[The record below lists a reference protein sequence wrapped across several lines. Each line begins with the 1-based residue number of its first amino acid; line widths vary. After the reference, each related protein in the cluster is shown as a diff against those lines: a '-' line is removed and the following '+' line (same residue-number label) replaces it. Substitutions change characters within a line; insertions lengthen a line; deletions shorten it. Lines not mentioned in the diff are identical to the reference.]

1 MRKLIRSKNFLI
13 GSAFAVALA
22 GLGVAQFA
30 LQGKA
35 EAQGVMAPKFVV
47 DPYWPKP
54 LPNHWVLGMSI
65 GVWVDNND
73 HIWMVHRDN
82 TVDRTILQLKNKQG
96 SCCQPAPPV
105 LAFDE
110 AGNNIHAWGG
120 AVAGA
125 PYDWPE
131 SNHGITVDGKGNV
144 WIGGNGGPDSHILK
158 FTQDGKFIMQIGKK
172 GARFKQGATADANAE
187 ASARNYVAG
196 SNDPVSFGRVAKI
209 FIDNKANEAYIA
221 DGYLNHRVAVLDVDT
236 GKMKRWWGAYGQNPV
251 DDTVLPRYTP
261 DLQHD
266 QAHEPNFRNPVH
278 CADMS
283 VDRLIYVCDRVNDRM
298 QVFTPEGKFVKEM
311 YYQTDTLTDGSVWDI
326 AFSKDPQQ
334 KYIYMAD
341 GVAEHVVI
349 IDRQTLTPIYTFG
362 DGGNS
367 AGEFHGVH
375 SIAIDSKGNLFTT
388 ETYGGR
394 RIQKFIYKGMGSVT
408 QGADEGVAWPKS

>member
-35 EAQGVMAPKFVV
+35 EAQGMMAPKFEV

-54 LPNHWVLGMSI
+54 MPNHWVLGMSI

-82 TVDRTILQLKNKQG
+82 TVDRTILQLKNNQG
-96 SCCQPAPPV
+96 ECCQPAPPV

-120 AVAGA
+120 KVDGA
-125 PYDWPE
+125 PYQWPE

-144 WIGGNGGPDSHILK
+144 WIGGNGGPDSQILK
-158 FTQDGKFIMQIGKK
+158 FTQDGKFLMQIGKS
-172 GARFKQGATADANAE
+172 GARKKAGAAADANAE
-187 ASARNYVAG
+187 AAQAGFAAG
-196 SNDPVSFGRVAKI
+196 SNDPENFGRVAKI

-236 GKMKRWWGAYGQNPV
+236 GKMKRWWGAYGNKP
-251 DDTVLPRYTP
+251 DDTPQPRYTP
-261 DLQHD
+261 GAGHVQ
-266 QAHEPNFRNPVH
+266 QFRNPVH

-283 VDRLIYVCDRVNDRM
+283 VDRLVYVCDRVNDRM

-311 YYQTDTLTDGSVWDI
+311 YYTENTLTDGSVWDI

-334 KYIYMAD
+334 KYIFMAD
-341 GVAEHVVI
+341 GVDEHVVI
-349 IDRQTLTPIYTFG
+349 IDRQTLTPVYTFG

-394 RIQKFIYKGMGSVT
+394 RIQKFVYKGMGPVT
-408 QGADEGVAWPKS
+408 KMDEGVAWPKS